1 VNYLHAIPDADHLL
15 WCVSIND
22 DRQAFRFLFEYF
34 YAPLCIYAK
43 RFIEDKST
51 REDVVQDVFFSVWEK
66 RKSITINTSA
76 KNYLITSV
84 KNNCLNFIRKQD
96 NRQEYQNNL
105 IENPPVYS
113 ENTHEIYNLNELQDL
128 LARTLEKL
136 PEEYRLAFVMS
147 RMEDK
152 SPAEIAEAMGVSI
165 RTTER
170 YKKRAIEILK
180 HELKDY
186 LPLSVIITLIS

>member
-1 VNYLHAIPDADHLL
+1 VNYLHATPDTDHLL

-22 DRQAFRFLFEYF
+22 DRQAFRSLFEYY

-43 RFIEDKST
+43 RFIEDKSA

-96 NRQEYQNNL
+96 YRQEFLDNF
-105 IENPPVYS
+105 IENPPAYS
-113 ENTHEIYNLNELQDL
+113 ENINEIYNLNELQDL
-128 LARTLEKL
+128 LAQTLEKL
-136 PEEYRLAFVMS
+136 PEEYRLAFIMS

-152 SPAEIAEAMGVSI
+152 SPAEVAEAMGVSI

-170 YKKRAIEILK
+170 YRKRAIEILK
-180 HELKDY
+180 QELKDY
-186 LPLSVIITLIS
+186 LPLSVIIALIS